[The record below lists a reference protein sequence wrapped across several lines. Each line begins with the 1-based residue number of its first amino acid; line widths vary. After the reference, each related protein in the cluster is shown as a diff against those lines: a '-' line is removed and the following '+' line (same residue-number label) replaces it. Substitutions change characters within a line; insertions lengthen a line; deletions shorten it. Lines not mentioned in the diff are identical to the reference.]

1 MALQIAANLVPSGGG
16 TFYLL
21 EDIYLKGG
29 LQVRDS
35 IDERDKIAL
44 SNLKVGALVLTIADS
59 KIWKVTEL
67 TFPSKQ
73 NPDAVE
79 KVTWEELA
87 LGGGGGLGKR
97 QVVIETCPD
106 LKVDTKYEFS
116 LKLGALAIALKIETS
131 RPVRV
136 RAFSTPT
143 KDEENP
149 YEFISTADH
158 LIDDGRQ
165 LLADGTVFRTRNYSI
180 LANFEDPV
188 RNSTYWTLESV
199 DEQEGPAVITVTYLT
214 QELSD
219 IPDTDGEVITDPPA
233 GGTGTGTGTNGSTTS
248 K

>member
-1 MALQIAANLVPSGGG
+1 MALQIAANLVPAGGG

-35 IDERDKIAL
+35 IAERDKIAL
-44 SNLKVGALVLTIADS
+44 TNLKIGALVLTVADS

-73 NPDAVE
+73 NPTAVE

-106 LKVDTKYEFS
+106 LKVDTKYEFE
-116 LKLGALAIALKIETS
+116 LKMGALAIALKIETS

-165 LLADGTVFRTRNYSI
+165 MLADGTIFRTRNYSI
-180 LANFEDPV
+180 LANFEDPA
-188 RNSTYWTLESV
+188 RNSTYWTLEGV
-199 DEQEGPAVITVTYLT
+199 DDQEGPVVITVTYLT
-214 QELSD
+214 QELSE
-219 IPDTDGEVITDPPA
+219 IPDTDDEVITDPP
-233 GGTGTGTGTNGSTTS
+233 TGSDTTTPTTGSTT